1 MASTPIVSW
10 FGRFTQ
16 RVRRS
21 DWLQARPDLHT
32 LGANPVLLPPFVRE
46 SAVALR
52 YLDLLSPLAWDRFP
66 ERNLAW
72 QPAPIPYA
80 ALAAACLV
88 KLDQQL
94 VSMGRLR
101 QYLVEHPAVLW
112 LCGFPVQPAPDQ
124 PCGFDPDA
132 SLPTARHLT
141 RMLRELPDAALQFL
155 LASSVTLL
163 RAELATNSVRLGECI
178 SMDTKHI
185 IAWVKENNPKAYVSH
200 RYDKTQQPAGDPDCK
215 LGCKRRHNQ
224 RAPGTAGQATPPT
237 PTQNPRAANTIAVG
251 EFYWGYAS
259 GVVATKVPDW
269 GEFVLAELTQPFNQP
284 DVSYFQPL
292 MTATEQR
299 LGFRPP
305 YAAFDAA
312 FDAFYIYEY
321 FDQPLSQAPD
331 AVHGFAAVPFSER
344 GGHKL
349 RFDSEGRP
357 LCQADLAMPR
367 RYTFTNKTTRVE
379 HERARYVCPLR
390 WPQQTADACPVAHK
404 QWGKGGCTTT
414 IPTSIGARLRYQFD
428 RESQAYKDVYKQ
440 RTATER
446 INSQAVELG
455 IERPRLRNGQAVAHL
470 NTLIYILINLRAL
483 QRIRQRKANG
493 GGEPSEST

>member
-1 MASTPIVSW
+1 MASIPIVPW
-10 FGRFTQ
+10 FGRLTQ
-16 RVRRS
+16 RRHRPT
-21 DWLQARPDLHT
+21 WLRERPDLHT
-32 LGANPVLLPPFVRE
+32 LAGNPALLPPFVRE
-46 SAVALR
+46 SPVARR
-52 YLDLLSPLAWDRFP
+52 YLDLLSPLAWDCFP

-72 QPAPIPYA
+72 QPAPVPYA
-80 ALAAACLV
+80 ALVAACLI

-101 QYLVEHPAVLW
+101 QYLVEHPALIW
-112 LCGFPVQPAPDQ
+112 LCRFPVQPAPGY
-124 PCGFDPDA
+124 PAGFDPDA

-141 RMLRELPDAALQFL
+141 CMLRELPDATLQFL
-155 LASSVTLL
+155 LDSSVSLL
-163 RAELATNSVRLGECI
+163 QAALATCHVSLGECI

-185 IAWVKENNPKAYVSH
+185 LAWVKENNPKAYVRD
-200 RYDKTQQPAGDPDCK
+200 RYDKTHQPAGDPDCK
-215 LGCKRRHNQ
+215 LGCKRRHNR
-224 RAPGTAGQATPPT
+224 RAPGTAGQSAPPT
-237 PTQNPRAANTIAVG
+237 PTRNPRGASAVAVG

-284 DVSYFQPL
+284 DVAYFEPL
-292 MTATEQR
+292 MTATERR

-321 FDQPLSQAPD
+321 FDQPLTAAPN
-331 AVHGFAAVPFSER
+331 APHGFAAVPFSER

-349 RFDSEGRP
+349 RFNAEGWP
-357 LCQADLAMPR
+357 LCQADLAMPP
-367 RYTFTNKTTRVE
+367 RYTFRNKTTRVE
-379 HERARYVCPLR
+379 HDRIRYVCPLR
-390 WPQQTADACPVAHK
+390 WPTLSADTCPVNHK
-404 QWGKGGCTTT
+404 QWLKGGCTTT
-414 IPTSIGARLRYQFD
+414 IPASRGARLRYQLD
-428 RESQAYKDVYKQ
+428 RETPAYKEVYKQ

-455 IERPRLRNGQAVAHL
+455 IERPRLRNGQAIAHL

-483 QRIRQRKANG
+483 QRIRQRKANRG
-493 GGEPSEST
+493 SEPTENA